1 MLFLWGVFRGKRVH
15 CSGQIPAVSAS
26 ENLLPP
32 GKSSQSISASL
43 VSCNTQ
49 QTLNSNTLLVSKIV
63 TSGRMVEACE
73 TKASSWEQKPP
84 DLQTNCSQQVG
95 RVESSQVD
103 FLLLLIC

>member
-1 MLFLWGVFRGKRVH
+1 MLFLWGVFRGNRVH

-49 QTLNSNTLLVSKIV
+49 QTLNFDTLHDSKAV
-63 TSGRMVEACE
+63 ASRRMVEVCE
-73 TKASSWEQKPP
+73 IKASSWEQKPP
-84 DLQTNCSQQVG
+84 NIRTSCSQQVG
-95 RVESSQVD
+95 RVDSSQVN
-103 FLLLLIC
+103 LLLILVC